1 MRLLDVGPRKRRLQ
15 VFANDLHIRLA
26 NSAPQNTG
34 ADNSDTNQS
43 RHQRHPLPND
53 RGPGLCITS
62 LRRWYKQIRESDQAD
77 GKWKEQPR
85 KASWSELANQMG
97 SVGPVSPVAI
107 KHVSTP
113 ELAKN
118 NEDHP
123 VFAHP
128 AADLRWQEPPKAR
141 RLETGTQSGQRRVGV
156 QPRRKVRLLP
166 WKERRMLILVST
178 SNEMRISCRRSCW
191 RPHQP
196 SFHNTLTKGAA
207 RAEFRAHAACRLHAR
222 VRHHSDQNLVV
233 LNNPIEESPHG
244 PHDPRPLIEKDVVP
258 AIKLHNTSMR
268 DLASKLLAHQA
279 LTT

>member
-1 MRLLDVGPRKRRLQ
+1 MRLLDVGPRERRLE

-53 RGPGLCITS
+53 QGPALCITS

-77 GKWKEQPR
+77 SKWKEQPV
-85 KASWSELANQMG
+85 KASRSELANQMG
-97 SVGPVSPVAI
+97 SIGPVSPVGI
-107 KHVSTP
+107 KYVSTP

-128 AADLRWQEPPKAR
+128 ANDLRWRETPKPTR
-141 RLETGTQSGQRRVGV
+141 RLETGTQSSQRRVPL
-156 QPRRKVRLLP
+156 QPRREVRPLP

-178 SNEMRISCRRSCW
+178 SNGPRISCGDLPAW
-191 RPHQP
+191 
-196 SFHNTLTKGAA
+196 TL
-207 RAEFRAHAACRLHAR
+207 
-222 VRHHSDQNLVV
+222 
-233 LNNPIEESPHG
+233 PY
-244 PHDPRPLIEKDVVP
+244 VP
-258 AIKLHNTSMR
+258 
-268 DLASKLLAHQA
+268 
-279 LTT
+279 